1 MKQRH
6 NTYQLLG
13 WLVAIAIGATMLA
26 SGFVQAQEKSGVVDL
41 NRVIQESD
49 LGKSNTTKLN
59 NALKL
64 RRDLI
69 DFLTTYMVLT
79 TEQAET
85 LRQLT
90 LKDAQT
96 DADKAQIEKIKKD
109 VMESDKKRQE
119 LMAKTTLTDSDR
131 QLLQDYSQRARIN
144 EERAANWDKDFSADL
159 NDLRDKLQQDTINQ
173 AKTSLGTVAKG
184 QGFTIIYE
192 STVAPFG
199 VNDVTDA
206 TIKALNARH

>member
-1 MKQRH
+1 
-6 NTYQLLG
+6 
-13 WLVAIAIGATMLA
+13 
-26 SGFVQAQEKSGVVDL
+26 
-41 NRVIQESD
+41 
-49 LGKSNTTKLN
+49 
-59 NALKL
+59 
-64 RRDLI
+64 
-69 DFLTTYMVLT
+69 
-79 TEQAET
+79 
-85 LRQLT
+85 
-90 LKDAQT
+90 
-96 DADKAQIEKIKKD
+96 
-109 VMESDKKRQE
+109 
-119 LMAKTTLTDSDR
+119 MAKTTLTDSDR